1 VLNYV
6 GGFRCPMF
14 CELVFTEA
22 SQEETFVLC
31 TE

>member
-1 VLNYV
+1 
-6 GGFRCPMF
+6 MF